1 MRPIDADKLI
11 NDLLDAGFY
20 PAIVKRAI
28 ERQEPVCFD
37 PYISD
42 EDKKTIAALEHCI
55 KIGDDCT
62 KCPLFEECDSSKV
75 HFHKFICTRALAMI
89 KRHQSEVELVYKNVH
104 DVAALGASCFW
115 ELLVGRFNVDG
126 TKITVD
132 ALLDVGRE
140 LIERV
145 REEFRGVYG
154 ENGTFNQN

>member
-42 EDKKTIAALEHCI
+42 EDKETIKALEHCI
-55 KIGDDCT
+55 KCNSSCSDCPI
-62 KCPLFEECDSSKV
+62 CDECGEEYHYLCA
-75 HFHKFICTRALAMI
+75 RALAMI
-89 KRHQSEVELVYKNVH
+89 KRHQSEVELVYKNSH
-104 DVAALGASCFW
+104 DVAAMGASCFW

-132 ALLDVGRE
+132 ALLDVG
-140 LIERV
+140 IEIIEQV

>member
-11 NDLLDAGFY
+11 DELLNIGCY
-20 PAIVKRAI
+20 PLIVKKAI
-28 ERQEPVCFD
+28 ERQDRVCFD
-37 PYISD
+37 PYVSD
-42 EDKKTIAALEHCI
+42 EDKKTIKALEHCI
-55 KIGDDCT
+55 KRNSSCADCPIDD
-62 KCPLFEECDSSKV
+62 KCGEEYHYLCA
-75 HFHKFICTRALAMI
+75 RALAMI
-89 KRHQSEVELVYKNVH
+89 RHHQLGRELVYKNVH
-104 DVAALGASCFW
+104 DVAAMGASCFW
-115 ELLVGRFNVDG
+115 ELLVGRFNIDG